1 MRPDFAV
8 IPDDIIRYC
17 MGCFTESYRH
27 PLIFQTSEE
36 ALHRTVIP
44 AVTKPAHTFL
54 SGIATGTVGTVC
66 LYSGYPDHCGT

>member
-17 MGCFTESYRH
+17 MGCFTEADVAGHRH

-44 AVTKPAHTFL
+44 AVTTPTHTLF
-54 SGIATGTVGTVC
+54 
-66 LYSGYPDHCGT
+66 YPVSPQ

>member
-17 MGCFTESYRH
+17 MGCFTEAGVAGYRH

-36 ALHRTVIP
+36 ALHRTVIS
-44 AVTKPAHTFL
+44 AVTTPAHTLF
-54 SGIATGTVGTVC
+54 
-66 LYSGYPDHCGT
+66 YPVSPQ